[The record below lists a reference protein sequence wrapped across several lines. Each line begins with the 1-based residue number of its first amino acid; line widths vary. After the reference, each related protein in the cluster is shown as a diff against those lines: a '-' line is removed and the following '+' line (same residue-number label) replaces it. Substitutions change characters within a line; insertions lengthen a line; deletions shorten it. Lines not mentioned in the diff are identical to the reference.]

1 LSHDVS
7 NGLRRT
13 MTRDLLPLVR
23 QALEGKYTVEREI
36 GRGGAAR
43 VFQAKDLEG
52 TVVALKV
59 LHPQLAASVTADRF
73 LREIQVVSRLIH
85 PRIARL
91 MDYGEG
97 EWLLWYVM
105 EYVPGPTLRQHLDR
119 ARRVSIPD
127 TIHIA
132 HDLLGALS
140 VAHAE
145 RVVHRDVKPDN
156 IVLSPAGAVL
166 VDFGIAKAV
175 AESSS
180 DRLTRSGFAV
190 GTSAYMS
197 PEQIEGAADID
208 ARSDLYSL
216 ACVLFECLAGTPPFE
231 DPYEDMV
238 LTKHRTAPVPDV
250 RARRPD
256 TPPALAE
263 AITRA
268 LAKAPEERWATADL
282 MRAAMASLAPA

>member
-1 LSHDVS
+1 
-7 NGLRRT
+7 
-13 MTRDLLPLVR
+13 MARDLLPLVR
-23 QALEGKYTVEREI
+23 QALKGKYTVEREI

-43 VFQAKDLEG
+43 VFQAQDPAG
-52 TVVALKV
+52 VSVALKV

-73 LREIQVVSRLIH
+73 LREIQVISRLIH

-91 MDYGEG
+91 MDWGEG

-105 EYVPGPTLRQHLDR
+105 EYVPGLTLRQHLDR
-119 ARRVSIPD
+119 ARRVSIND
-127 TIHIA
+127 TVRIA
-132 HDLLGALS
+132 HDLLGALG
-140 VAHAE
+140 VAHAQ

-166 VDFGIAKAV
+166 VDFGIAKAI
-175 AESSS
+175 AESGS

-216 ACVLFECLAGTPPFE
+216 ACVLFESLVGAPPFE

-238 LTKHRTAPVPDV
+238 LTKHRTAPIPDV
-250 RARRPD
+250 RTKRAEV
-256 TPPALAE
+256 PPALAE

-268 LAKAPEERWATADL
+268 LAKAPEERWASAEAML
-282 MRAAMASLAPA
+282 AAMPTLAPA